1 VHDGLVERPAERR
14 EVVAAAASAASGA
27 GALLRRWRERR
38 HLTQLDVA
46 ARSAVSA
53 RHLSFI
59 ENGRSRPSR
68 EMVLHLAQR
77 LDIPLCDRNH
87 LLLAA
92 GYAPGFSGDSLDE
105 RDMAPVRE
113 ILERLLRAQE
123 PYPALVADQ
132 HWNIVAANRGVD
144 FIVRDVAPE
153 LLAPPANAL
162 RIALHPKGLGPRIG
176 NFGEWSAC
184 LLARLRRE
192 MDVAP
197 DSELTA
203 LYDELTDF
211 PGVSPTGELERT
223 ATDGIMLTHTLEL
236 EDAKLTL
243 FSTVT
248 TFGTARDLTLA
259 ELTLESFFPADIKT
273 AAILARGVAE
283 VAAAAA
289 RCSLAGAAPPSA
301 GK

>member
-1 VHDGLVERPAERR
+1 MKQKKCTRGLGNEDRAM
-14 EVVAAAASAASGA
+14 ATAASAPSPA
-27 GALLRRWRERR
+27 GALLREWRQRR
-38 HLTQLDVA
+38 HLSQLDVA

-59 ENGRSRPSR
+59 ETGRSRPSR

-77 LDIPLCDRNH
+77 LEMPLWDRNH

-92 GYAPGFSGDSLDE
+92 GYAPRLSEHSLDE
-105 RDMAPVRE
+105 HDLPPVRE
-113 ILERLLRAQE
+113 ALEPLLRAHE
-123 PYPALVADQ
+123 PYPALVVDR
-132 HWNIVAANRGVD
+132 HWNIVVANYGVD
-144 FIVRDVAPE
+144 FLLRGIAPE

-162 RIALHPKGLGPRIG
+162 RIALHPDGLAPRIS
-176 NFGEWSAC
+176 NFGEWSTF

-203 LYDELTDF
+203 LYEEVASF
-211 PGVSPTGELERT
+211 PGVSPTRELHGT
-223 ATDGIMLTHTLEL
+223 VVDGIMLVHTIEL
-236 EDAKLTL
+236 DDTKLTL

-259 ELTLESFFPADIKT
+259 ELTIESFFPADDKT

-283 VAAAAA
+283 IAT
-289 RCSLAGAAPPSA
+289 AGP
-301 GK
+301 GR